1 MLREMMKSK
10 IHRATVTDAHLD
22 YVGSLTVDAD
32 LMKAADLLVDEKVH
46 VVNVNTGARFETYVI
61 EGEAGSGTICANGA
75 AARLVQPGDLVIV
88 ISYGHFD
95 EEEVRRHRPRVVF
108 VDASNRIVPAD
119 ARSAAEGRAPR
130 AGRRRAAATRD
141 DGC

>member
-1 MLREMMKSK
+1 MMRELMKSK

-32 LMKAADLLVDEKVH
+32 LMAAADLLAHEKVH
-46 VVNVNTGARFETYVI
+46 VVNINTGARFETYVI
-61 EGEAGSGTICANGA
+61 EGEAGSGVLCANGA

-88 ISYGHFD
+88 ISYGLYTEAEAKDHS
-95 EEEVRRHRPRVVF
+95 PRIAF
-108 VDASNRIVPAD
+108 VDPKNRIIPEEKA
-119 ARSAAEGRAPR
+119 AGSA
-130 AGRRRAAATRD
+130 RRRARAPD

>member
-1 MLREMMKSK
+1 MMREMMKSK

-22 YVGSLTVDAD
+22 YVGSLTVDRT
-32 LMKAADLLVDEKVH
+32 LMDAADLIPHEKVH
-46 VVNVNTGARFETYVI
+46 VVNINTGARFETYVI

-88 ISYGHFD
+88 ISYGIFT
-95 EEEVRRHRPRVVF
+95 EAEAKAHRPKVAF
-108 VDASNRIVPAD
+108 VDSRNRLIPEEKVP
-119 ARSAAEGRAPR
+119 RSA
-130 AGRRRAAATRD
+130 RRRARTPD

>member
-1 MLREMMKSK
+1 MLRELMKSK

-32 LMKAADLLVDEKVH
+32 LMKAADLLPHEKVH
-46 VVNVNTGARFETYVI
+46 VVNVNTGARFETYAI
-61 EGEAGSGTICANGA
+61 EGEAGSGVICANGA

-88 ISYGHFD
+88 ISYGQFD
-95 EEEVRRHRPRVVF
+95 EAETKRHKPRVVF
-108 VDASNRIVPAD
+108 VDGRNRPIPEERV
-119 ARSAAEGRAPR
+119 
-130 AGRRRAAATRD
+130 AGGARRRAATRD

>member
-32 LMKAADLLVDEKVH
+32 LMRAADLVVDEKVH
-46 VVNVNTGARFETYVI
+46 VVNVNTGARFETYAI

-95 EEEVRRHRPRVVF
+95 EEEVRRHKPRVVF
-108 VDASNRIVPAD
+108 VDSRNRIVPEE
-119 ARSAAEGRAPR
+119 RVPR
-130 AGRRRAAATRD
+130 ARGRRAAAARD

>member
-22 YVGSLTVDAD
+22 YVGSLTVDAE
-32 LMKAADLLVDEKVH
+32 LMRAVDLLPDEKVH
-46 VVNVNTGARFETYVI
+46 VVNINTGARFETYVI
-61 EGEAGSGTICANGA
+61 EGEAGSGTVCANGA

-88 ISYGHFD
+88 IAYGFY
-95 EEEVRRHRPRVVF
+95 EEAEARRHRPKVAF
-108 VDASNRIVPAD
+108 VDSKNRIVPEEKAVV
-119 ARSAAEGRAPR
+119 P
-130 AGRRRAAATRD
+130 RRRAALRE